1 MIYYLLRIMILTL
14 IFSFYKTL
22 IIIFKSK
29 ILFEN
34 SNMEKS
40 LLFSKY
46 FSYIFFIIIQ
56 NIQ

>member
-1 MIYYLLRIMILTL
+1 MILTL

-46 FSYIFFIIIQ
+46 FSYIYFIIIQ